1 MIALCNWR
9 QANNLSAMAGMRQ
22 TQEEAFLTG
31 MSGKTSAAEETE
43 AAAAS
48 GGGSSAGGAA
58 AGEGA
63 AGAGGAGG
71 WEAGAGG
78 AAAGGG
84 VADRVDV
91 DAHMRECAEE
101 SPLAFLAYMYL
112 RMINVVYAVI
122 DTKHDR
128 TFGNHERYQALV
140 PILLSILTVCN
151 ATNYCPMLV
160 VEIERWLL
168 ASENEKKVFA
178 HGVYVMTS
186 ARGASTGWFD
196 ETQEKVNNGIRKIVG
211 KDYWQ
216 GKEKQIVRA
225 AIRLADLQ
233 QRRAAA
239 REQPL
244 FRRSASAP
252 ELSAGAAL
260 VGGARKRTMA
270 LSEAYWKSLEWW
282 RKSGIWKKGAKIT
295 GKHGQ
300 TWDRSFMKTWD
311 GLALNPE
318 MLTLLETA
326 DKRHREIAQAVGIKM
341 EWDHKVK
348 LATIPATTARAAD
361 GGLNEWKRIYGVSAE
376 DLNSMKV
383 QELQDELRCLKAEWG
398 KFKDPT
404 GSLIPSPVLPEA
416 LQAHADSSKKSEGHW
431 AKPLSEWSDSQ
442 LGQGKPRLMALLGAA
457 RGALIAKGVLVVP
470 PAPSEATMGSLQADA
485 DLLRRQLQTQ
495 PLLRALVR
503 ANKRGRESSHGP
515 LHDGDL

>member
-1 MIALCNWR
+1 
-9 QANNLSAMAGMRQ
+9 MAG
-22 TQEEAFLTG
+22 
-31 MSGKTSAAEETE
+31 
-43 AAAAS
+43 
-48 GGGSSAGGAA
+48 GG
-58 AGEGA
+58 E
-63 AGAGGAGG
+63 
-71 WEAGAGG
+71 
-78 AAAGGG
+78 AAGGRAAAQG
-84 VADRVDV
+84 GCGGRTDRVDV

-128 TFGNHERYQALV
+128 IFGNHERYQALV

-216 GKEKQIVRA
+216 GKEKHIVRA

-239 REQPL
+239 RERPG

-252 ELSAGAAL
+252 ELSAGATL
-260 VGGARKRTMA
+260 VGSARKRTMA
-270 LSEAYWKSLEWW
+270 LSDAYWKSLEWW

-300 TWDRSFMKTWD
+300 TWDRSLMKTWD

-326 DKRHREIAQAVGIKM
+326 DKRHSEIAQAVGITM

-361 GGLNEWKRIYGVSAE
+361 GGLNEWKRIYGVSAQ

-398 KFKDPT
+398 TFKDPT

-416 LQAHADSSKKSEGHW
+416 LQTHADSSKKSEGHW

-442 LGQGKPRLMALLGAA
+442 LGQGKQRLMALLGAA

-470 PAPSEATMGSLQADA
+470 PAPSEATMGSVQADA

-503 ANKRGRESSHGP
+503 ANKRGRESSPGP